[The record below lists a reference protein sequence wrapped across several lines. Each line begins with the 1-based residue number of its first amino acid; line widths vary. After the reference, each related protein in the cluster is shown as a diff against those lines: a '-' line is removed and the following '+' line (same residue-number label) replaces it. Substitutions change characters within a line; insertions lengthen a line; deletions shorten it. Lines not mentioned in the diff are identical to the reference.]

1 LTWVYVLML
10 GPFIHWSFSVM
21 LFRLGLKQRAA

>member
-1 LTWVYVLML
+1 VWIYVLL
-10 GPFIHWSFSVM
+10 IGPAIHWSFSLV